1 MGSDRTEPLGA
12 FNFYLTL
19 LDTTDVD
26 VTGTLI
32 DAAFNYAVAGF
43 SECSGLDVTLEVME
57 YKEGGVNDYVHK
69 FPTRASHGN
78 LTLKRGLTLLDDDL
92 WNWHQGFVQG
102 FVQGAVKRK
111 NGLVFL
117 MDESRSRAKVWM
129 FKRGIPMKWVG
140 PSLNA
145 TQSAVAIESLEIA
158 HEGLTLEG
166 EVEVGV

>member
-1 MGSDRTEPLGA
+1 
-12 FNFYLTL
+12 
-19 LDTTDVD
+19 
-26 VTGTLI
+26 
-32 DAAFNYAVAGF
+32 
-43 SECSGLDVTLEVME
+43 ME

-92 WNWHQGFVQG
+92 WTWHQD
-102 FVQGAVKRK
+102 FVQGAGKRK

-129 FKRGIPMKWVG
+129 FQRGIPMKWVG

-145 TQSAVAIESLEIA
+145 TQSTVAIESLEIA